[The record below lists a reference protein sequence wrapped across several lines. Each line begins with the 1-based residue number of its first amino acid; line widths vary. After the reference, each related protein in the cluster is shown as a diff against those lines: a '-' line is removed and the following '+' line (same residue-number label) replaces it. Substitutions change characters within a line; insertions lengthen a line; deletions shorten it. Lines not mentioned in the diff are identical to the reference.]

1 MTINTLTI
9 AFAIIVSIVLF
20 SISFLALTTNSS
32 TCKAILKENGNS
44 LTYIQADYYEK
55 NCKK

>member
-1 MTINTLTI
+1 MTIDTFTM
-9 AFAIIVSIVLF
+9 AFAIIASALVF
-20 SISFLALTTNSS
+20 SISFLGLTTNSS

-44 LTYIQADYYEK
+44 LSYIQADYYEK